1 MDPQASTSTICGQGI
16 RIYSCSNLRIYS
28 WPFGFP
34 RLKPWPSCCLC
45 RRGTCTAW
53 CVPLWLGWSSRTCHG
68 TISHTGHSRSR
79 SRRNFGRMR
88 RTACSHGLPVVP
100 HPPLHS
106 PLLPLE
112 VAASGPLSWVLIGV
126 AVYSPNVQCQKRIIE
141 LVGNLSCKM
150 MTVQLKLHTFEPVLL
165 LLLLFLGVL
174 SLGSFLAV
182 PVTTSYTVGRLL
194 IMVKSRFLQANRQ
207 KVTPSV
213 SNSLKTNNFL
223 SLMV

>member
-1 MDPQASTSTICGQGI
+1 
-16 RIYSCSNLRIYS
+16 
-28 WPFGFP
+28 
-34 RLKPWPSCCLC
+34 
-45 RRGTCTAW
+45 
-53 CVPLWLGWSSRTCHG
+53 
-68 TISHTGHSRSR
+68 
-79 SRRNFGRMR
+79 MR

-106 PLLPLE
+106 LLPLE

-141 LVGNLSCKM
+141 LVGYLSCKM

-194 IMVKSRFLQANRQ
+194 IMVKSRFLQTNHQ
-207 KVTPSV
+207 KATPIVTR
-213 SNSLKTNNFL
+213 T
-223 SLMV
+223 